1 MGGNELE
8 LRLGMSDAEIIIRLG
23 LVAVLCGYLY
33 FKHWQ
38 RTRQLIER
46 LDERH
51 WTGASFNASQISARV
66 QRVRHDY
73 LAELHPSSSCCRRS
87 LVAVA
92 RRAVGHLAYF
102 RDREPEQQTRLT
114 TE

>member
-46 LDERH
+46 LDERPNRERY
-51 WTGASFNASQISARV
+51 ASTEITRWEKLKQKSEPTPVVVAMPKKRKLSAAGRKAIIAGTKKRWAKV
-66 QRVRHDY
+66 K
-73 LAELHPSSSCCRRS
+73 A
-87 LVAVA
+87 AKKA
-92 RRAVGHLAYF
+92 A
-102 RDREPEQQTRLT
+102 
-114 TE
+114 